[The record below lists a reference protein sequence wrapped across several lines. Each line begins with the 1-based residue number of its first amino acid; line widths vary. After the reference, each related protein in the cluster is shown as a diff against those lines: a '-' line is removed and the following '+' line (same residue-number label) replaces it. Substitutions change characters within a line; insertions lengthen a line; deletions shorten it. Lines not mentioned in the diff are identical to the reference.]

1 MRTEYD
7 DLSKGKFRVRGLPR
21 IKNEIE
27 LWLPEGY
34 EPKVLGKRIITV
46 EKSKEVGG

>member
-7 DLSKGKFRVRGLPR
+7 DSRKRKFRVSRLPR

-34 EPKVLGKRIITV
+34 EPQVLGKRIITV
-46 EKSKEVGG
+46 EKRGEEG